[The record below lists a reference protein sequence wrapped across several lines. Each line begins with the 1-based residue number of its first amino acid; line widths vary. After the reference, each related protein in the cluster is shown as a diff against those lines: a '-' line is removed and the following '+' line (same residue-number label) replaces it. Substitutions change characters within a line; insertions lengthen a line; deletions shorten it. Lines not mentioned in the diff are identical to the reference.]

1 MEESTMNYTKRFT
14 LSAALAAI
22 FSTHAMA
29 DTAVLVQVTNNTSDT
44 LKLRHLS
51 VLPPD
56 YPTSGYDV
64 LPKQLR
70 NINIPFQ
77 RAFTYP
83 TSGWQPTL
91 KKIAPIQFN
100 LTYEINGHLCQLATR
115 LEVPIIPGWS
125 APDYS
130 PRWNKTVNTSG
141 NNNYRCNA
149 VITQKMPE
157 PPFSYTINLTIDES
171 NPT

>member
-1 MEESTMNYTKRFT
+1 MNDFKRFT
-14 LSAALAAI
+14 LAAALAPVFITSAL
-22 FSTHAMA
+22 A
-29 DTAVLVQVTNNTSDT
+29 DTAVLVQVTNNTSNT
-44 LKLRHLS
+44 LRLKYLS

-64 LPKQLR
+64 SPHNLR

-77 RAFTYP
+77 RTYTYP

-91 KKIAPIQFN
+91 RKVSPVQFD
-100 LTYEINGHLCQLATR
+100 LTYEVNGHICQLATR

-125 APDYS
+125 EPSYAPHWS
-130 PRWNKTVNTSG
+130 KAVNSAG
-141 NNNYRCNA
+141 NNNYSCNA
-149 VITQKMPE
+149 VISQKMPE
-157 PPFSYTINLTIDES
+157 VPFNYTIKLTIDEN

>member
-1 MEESTMNYTKRFT
+1 MNHIKRFT
-14 LSAALAAI
+14 LSAALTAL

-29 DTAVLVQVTNNTSDT
+29 DTAVLVQVMNKTPDT

-64 LPKQLR
+64 SPNKLR

-91 KKIAPIQFN
+91 RKIAPMQFN
-100 LTYEINGHLCQLATR
+100 LTYEVNGHFCQLATR
-115 LEVPIIPGWS
+115 LEVPIIPGWAEPS
-125 APDYS
+125 YS
-130 PRWNKTVNTSG
+130 PRWNKAVNTSG

-149 VITQKMPE
+149 VITQKMSE
-157 PPFSYTINLTIDES
+157 APFSYTINLTIDENTPS
-171 NPT
+171 